1 VKFKQET
8 EFQKTETEIGKIP
21 REWRIVR
28 LIEIAE
34 VRGGKKLPEN
44 VESVVFI
51 PMEAVPDNSLYVNYV
66 IRNAGEVKS
75 YVYCEPGD
83 LLVAKI
89 TPSFENG
96 KQGIVP
102 YDLPG
107 KFALATTEV
116 YPIKCNNIDKLFL
129 FYLLKYPPIR
139 SKLAS
144 LMRGT
149 TGRRRVSREALENTL
164 LPYPPIHEQRRI
176 AEILSTVDRVIE
188 GVDAGVVRLEG
199 LKKALMRE
207 LLTGRIRVREENGK
221 PIFYRE
227 TEYQDTEIGKIPK
240 EWKIVKLKE
249 ILTLRNGK
257 RPTLSEEGWV
267 PVYGANG
274 IMGYTADF
282 LIDNDYTIVIGRV
295 GASGEVHLAQ
305 GKIWVSDNALYS
317 EKFNSSKVFM
327 PFLYYLLKDKK
338 LSRFAHKTTHPIITQ
353 SFLNNLPIQ
362 LPSLAEQQIIA
373 DILLTIDGAIELYYK
388 EKDVLGRL
396 KKGLMDVLLT
406 GKVRMRED

>member
-1 VKFKQET
+1 VRFKQET
-8 EFQKTETEIGKIP
+8 DFQDTEIGKIP
-21 REWRIVR
+21 REWRVVR
-28 LIEIAE
+28 LIEVAE
-34 VRGGKKLPEN
+34 VRGSKKFPEN

-51 PMEAVPDNSLYVNYV
+51 PMEAIPDNSLYVNYV

-102 YDLPG
+102 YELPG

-116 YPIKCNNIDKLFL
+116 YPIKCNNIDTLFL

-149 TGRRRVSREALENTL
+149 TGRRRVPREALENTL
-164 LPYPPIHEQRRI
+164 LPYPPIHEQKRI

-188 GVDAGVVRLEG
+188 VVDAGVARLEG

-221 PIFYRE
+221 LVFNKE

-240 EWKIVKLKE
+240 GWKIVKLKE
-249 ILTLRNGK
+249 ILILRNGK
-257 RPTLSEEGWV
+257 RPTLSEEGWI

-274 IMGYTADF
+274 IMGYTTDF

-305 GKIWVSDNALYS
+305 GKIWVSDNTLYS
-317 EKFNSSKVFM
+317 EKYDSSKVFM

-353 SFLNNLPIQ
+353 SFLNDLPIQ
-362 LPSLAEQQIIA
+362 LPPLAEQRIIA
-373 DILLTIDGAIELYYK
+373 DILLTIDGAIELYHK
-388 EKDVLGRL
+388 EKDMLGRL
-396 KKGLMDVLLT
+396 KKGLMYVLLT
-406 GKVRMRED
+406 GRVRVMED

>member
-1 VKFKQET
+1 VRFKRET
-8 EFQKTETEIGKIP
+8 EFQDTEIGKIP
-21 REWRIVR
+21 KEWKVVKLKDIATKIKMGGTPKRTVKEYWNGEIPFAKIEDITNSGKYLLSTSSTITRLGLENSNAWLVPMNSLLITIYGTLGMVIINKIEVATNQAIVGVIPKRELVDVEFLYYWYLYYQPNWIKFVKKSTQPNLTLEIV
-28 LIEIAE
+28 ANS
-34 VRGGKKLPEN
+34 KLPL
-44 VESVVFI
+44 
-51 PMEAVPDNSLYVNYV
+51 PSL
-66 IRNAGEVKS
+66 A
-75 YVYCEPGD
+75 
-83 LLVAKI
+83 
-89 TPSFENG
+89 
-96 KQGIVP
+96 
-102 YDLPG
+102 
-107 KFALATTEV
+107 
-116 YPIKCNNIDKLFL
+116 
-129 FYLLKYPPIR
+129 
-139 SKLAS
+139 
-144 LMRGT
+144 
-149 TGRRRVSREALENTL
+149 
-164 LPYPPIHEQRRI
+164 EQKVI
-176 AEILSTVDRVIE
+176 AEILSTVDRAIE
-188 GVDAGVVRLEG
+188 VVDAAVVRLEG
-199 LKKALMRE
+199 LKKALINK
-207 LLTGRIRVREENGK
+207 LLTGRVRVKEENGK
-221 PIFYRE
+221 LVFDKE
-227 TEYQDTEIGKIPK
+227 TEFQETEIGEIPK

-257 RPTLSEEGWV
+257 RPTLSEDGWI

-362 LPSLAEQQIIA
+362 LPSLAEQRIIA
-373 DILLTIDGAIELYYK
+373 DILLTIDRAIELYYK

-406 GKVRMRED
+406 GKVRVGRD